1 MQRHT
6 EGKLRELGRKVY
18 YVIVYVYSYWQLLS
32 RSSSFWLPS
41 KLYFHT
47 LKILL
52 SMPLNKVVTRSVGEW
67 LGSYKNY
74 LWKYFGPFFAY
85 LGMFLSLW
93 GNYFRWYT
101 FYFWSSILA
110 ILGQI
115 GTVGFTLFPFIIP
128 SSTNPS
134 QSLTVWNSA
143 SSQYSLNVT
152 LYVGVI
158 VTLGVS
164 YVCYYLSGY
173 KLYT

>member
-1 MQRHT
+1 
-6 EGKLRELGRKVY
+6 
-18 YVIVYVYSYWQLLS
+18 
-32 RSSSFWLPS
+32 
-41 KLYFHT
+41 
-47 LKILL
+47 
-52 SMPLNKVVTRSVGEW
+52 
-67 LGSYKNY
+67 
-74 LWKYFGPFFAY
+74 
-85 LGMFLSLW
+85 MFLSLW

-101 FYFWSSILA
+101 FCFWSSTLA

-115 GTVGFTLFPFIIP
+115 GTVGFTLFPLLYTS

-164 YVCYYLSGY
+164 YVCHYL
-173 KLYT
+173 